1 MKTKNGK
8 RIQGKKTRMQQ
19 AWIIIPTYNE
29 AGNIVTLLKQ
39 IFALPLVELPASLN
53 LHVLVV
59 DDNSPDGTAQHV
71 ADYKKQTK
79 NDHVH
84 ILIREGKRGRGLAGI
99 AGFQYAL
106 KEGADFVLE
115 MDADFSHDPKYIPAL
130 LAKCQEADV
139 ALGSR
144 FVTGGKTIGRPLYR
158 NMITM
163 LANFYIRSILGL
175 HVRDCNSG
183 FRCFTR
189 KVLEDVDLNHFV
201 SEGPAIVQELLY
213 KAFLKGFAIA
223 EVPITFKEREEGS
236 SKFGLKSLYKGYG
249 MVLTLKLQKL
259 LGRL

>member
-1 MKTKNGK
+1 MKKNGLEK
-8 RIQGKKTRMQQ
+8 EFVQQQ

-39 IFALPLVELPASLN
+39 IFALAREGILASLN
-53 LHVLVV
+53 VHVLVV
-59 DDNSPDGTAQHV
+59 DDNSPDGTAQQV
-71 ADYKKQTK
+71 TDYKKQTK
-79 NDHVH
+79 NDRVH
-84 ILIREGKRGRGLAGI
+84 LLVREGKRGRGLAGI
-99 AGFQYAL
+99 DGFHYAL

-115 MDADFSHDPKYIPAL
+115 MDADFSHDPSYIPAL
-130 LAKCQEADV
+130 IAKCREADV

-144 FVTGGKTIGRPLYR
+144 FVAGGKTVGRPLYR

-163 LANFYIRSILGL
+163 LANFYIRTILGL

-183 FRCFTR
+183 FRCFKR
-189 KVLEDVDLNHFV
+189 RVLEDVDMNHFV

-213 KAFLKGFAIA
+213 KAFLKGFTIT
-223 EVPITFKEREEGS
+223 EVPITFKEREEGN

-249 MVLTLKLQKL
+249 MVLSLKLQKV